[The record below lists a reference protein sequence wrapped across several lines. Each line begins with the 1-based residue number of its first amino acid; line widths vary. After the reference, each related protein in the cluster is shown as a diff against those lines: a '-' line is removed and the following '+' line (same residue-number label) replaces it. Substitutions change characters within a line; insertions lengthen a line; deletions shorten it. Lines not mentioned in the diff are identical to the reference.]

1 MDYTN
6 HPFKST
12 RMPVYGANGA
22 VATSQPLAA
31 SAGLAVLRDGGNA
44 VDAAIATA
52 AALTVVE
59 PTSNGLGSDA
69 FALIWDGQELHGLN
83 ASGAGAGALDAD
95 KLRARGLSAMPSRGW
110 DPVTVPGAV
119 DSWGMMA
126 ERFGRLP
133 MQRLLAAAAEYAEK
147 GYPVSPV
154 VAFFWAK
161 AALEFSQIEGAQY
174 AGWRQAFLRDGKP
187 PSAGQ
192 RWYNPGHARTL
203 KRLAEAGVRDYY
215 EGEIAEQI
223 VAFSNATG
231 GILSAD
237 DLSRH
242 HGEWVA
248 PIGINYRDHTV
259 WEIPPN
265 GSGIIALQALG
276 MMDGL
281 RAGTAHVDADI
292 WHQQIEAMKLAYADG
307 HQYIADPAKRE
318 VPAAGMLD
326 PQYLA
331 SRRALI
337 GERAANVLPG
347 KPPAGGTVYLCTAD
361 RDGMMVSFIQSNY
374 EGFGSGVVVPDW
386 GISMQ
391 NRGHGFSLEP
401 GHVNEA
407 TAGQRPYHTI
417 IPSFLTR
424 GAEAV
429 GPFGVMGGF
438 MQPQGHL
445 QVAVGT
451 VDHGLDAQA
460 VLCAPRW
467 RVEEGLT
474 VSVESSTPDAVVS
487 GLRER
492 GHDVQF
498 PDLDIGFGRGQVIW
512 RKPDGC
518 YEAGSEPRADGQVAA
533 Y

>member
-12 RMPVYGANGA
+12 RMPVYAANGA

-31 SAGLAVLRDGGNA
+31 EAGLAVLRDGGNA

-52 AALTVVE
+52 AAMTVIE

-69 FALIWDGQELHGLN
+69 FALIWDGSKLHGLN
-83 ASGAGAGALDAD
+83 ASGVGPGALDAAA
-95 KLRARGLSAMPSRGW
+95 LRARGLTNMPNRGW
-110 DPVTVPGAV
+110 DAVTVPGAV
-119 DSWGMMA
+119 DAWGMMS
-126 ERFGRLP
+126 ERFGSLP
-133 MQRLLAAAAEYAEK
+133 MQRLLKPAAEYAEH

-154 VAFFWAK
+154 VAFFWER
-161 AALEFSQIEGAQY
+161 AAAEFGALGGGQFD
-174 AGWRQAFLRDGKP
+174 GWRQAFLRNGKP
-187 PSAGQ
+187 PRVGE
-192 RWYNPGHARTL
+192 RWKNPGHAKTL
-203 KRLAEAGVRDYY
+203 KRLGEAGCRDYY
-215 EGEIAEQI
+215 EGSIAEQI
-223 VAFSNATG
+223 LAFSKATDG
-231 GILSAD
+231 LFSAD
-237 DLSRH
+237 DLAQH
-242 HGEWVA
+242 HGEWVT
-248 PIGINYRDHTV
+248 PIGMDYRDHTV

-265 GSGIIALQALG
+265 GSGIVALQALG

-281 RAGTAHVDADI
+281 PAGRAHVDADI

-307 HQYIADPAKRE
+307 HRYVADPRVRD
-318 VPAAGMLD
+318 VPIEAMLD
-326 PQYLA
+326 TSYLA
-331 SRRALI
+331 ERRALI
-337 GERAANVLPG
+337 GDRAANPLPG
-347 KPPAGGTVYLCTAD
+347 KPPAGGTIYLCTAD
-361 RDGMMVSFIQSNY
+361 RDGMMVSFIQSNF

-391 NRGHGFSLEP
+391 NRGMGFSLEP

-424 GAEAV
+424 DEQAV

-451 VDHGLDAQA
+451 VDHGLDAQS

-467 RVEEGLT
+467 RVEDGLR
-474 VSVESSTPDAVVS
+474 VSLESSTPADVVES
-487 GLRER
+487 LRAR
-492 GHDVQF
+492 GHEIEF
-498 PDLDIGFGRGQVIW
+498 PELDIGFGRGQVIW

-518 YEAGSEPRADGQVAA
+518 YEAGSEPRADGHVAA